1 MKNYLNR
8 NNNNPNNQVN
18 DNTPNKNNNI
28 KIKKKGSQVHRNSRL
43 SNIDDIF
50 NNNQKIGIKME
61 HVNTVL
67 IVYLPMVMRN

>member
-50 NNNQKIGIKME
+50 NNKQKNGIKME
-61 HVNTVL
+61 DVNKVL
-67 IVYLPMVMRN
+67 IIC

>member
-18 DNTPNKNNNI
+18 DNTTSKNNNI
-28 KIKKKGSQVHRNSRL
+28 KIKKKGSQVHRNSRT
-43 SNIDDIF
+43 SNIDDFF

-61 HVNTVL
+61 HVNTML
-67 IVYLPMVMRN
+67 IECLSIVMRN